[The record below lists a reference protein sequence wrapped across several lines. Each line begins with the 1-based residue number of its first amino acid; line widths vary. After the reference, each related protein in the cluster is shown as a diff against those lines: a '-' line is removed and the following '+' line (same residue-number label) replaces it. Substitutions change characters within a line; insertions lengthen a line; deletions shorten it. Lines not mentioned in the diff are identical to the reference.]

1 MVVPKWAIPVGGVVL
16 AGLVGFTWL
25 REHDARVRAEGRAET
40 LSAQVDSLRAVA
52 EDAVAQVAS
61 KDSAVALQKGVIAL
75 QQKQLDEIIVVA
87 RRQTQAAVASLRDEL
102 DDRQNAMLDTIT
114 AGFERQLAAKDS
126 MHAAQVRL
134 TALAYAQ
141 VASRDTALAK
151 IQQASSVVY
160 DAWQAEKK
168 RASPGLITKAIR
180 AIPVVATAVG
190 ITLLVKK

>member
-1 MVVPKWAIPVGGVVL
+1 MVIPKWGIPVGGVVL

-40 LSAQVDSLRAVA
+40 LSLQVDSLRTVA
-52 EDAVAQVAS
+52 KDAIEQVAAQ
-61 KDSAVALQKGVIAL
+61 DSTVAVQKSVIQL
-75 QQKQLDEIIVVA
+75 QQKQLDEVLIVA
-87 RRQTQAAVASLRDEL
+87 RKQTQAAVASLRDEL
-102 DDRQNAMLDTIT
+102 DDRQKAMLDTIT

-126 MHAAQVRL
+126 MYAAQVRL
-134 TALAYAQ
+134 TALANAQ

-180 AIPVVATAVG
+180 AIPVVATTVVV
-190 ITLLVKK
+190 TLIADR